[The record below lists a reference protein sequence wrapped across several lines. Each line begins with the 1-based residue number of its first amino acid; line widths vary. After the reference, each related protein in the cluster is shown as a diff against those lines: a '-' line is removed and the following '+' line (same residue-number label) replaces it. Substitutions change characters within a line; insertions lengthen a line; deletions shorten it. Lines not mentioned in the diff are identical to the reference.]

1 MAAHQIY
8 LSLGSNLGDR
18 PANLRSALPALERA
32 GVRILRSSALYE
44 TEPVD
49 FLDQPWFL
57 NCVLHAET
65 NLPALELLR
74 ALRGIEASLGSH
86 KLIPKGPRLLD
97 LDILLYGQ
105 ETISTPDLQV
115 PHPSML
121 LRRFVL
127 IPLAELA
134 PALRHPSW
142 DAPAAEL
149 LARCPDR
156 SSVRLFSSPVPSD
169 N

>member
-1 MAAHQIY
+1 MPTHQIY

-18 PANLRSALPALERA
+18 PANLRAALAALEQA
-32 GVRILRSSALYE
+32 GVRVLRVSGLYE

-65 NLPALELLR
+65 ALPARALLR
-74 ALRGIEASLGSH
+74 ALRGIEAALGSH

-97 LDILLYGQ
+97 LDILLYGL
-105 ETISTPDLQV
+105 ETIAEPDLQI
-115 PHPSML
+115 PHPRML
-121 LRRFVL
+121 QRRFVL

-134 PALRHPSW
+134 PDLRHPSW

-156 SSVRLFSSPVPSD
+156 STVRLGPTVLSD